1 MKETPMQVHP
11 KSRPI
16 FFDIPLIGV
25 LKKHFAEM
33 DIDVDLSN
41 NTNPFLGTL
50 GNYPDLVQKS
60 LKQYYWQVISS
71 INQPIDYASSEI
83 HQTIDQHI
91 LFTVGSSEGID
102 LLLRSFAEPNKDII
116 AVTQP
121 SFPAYEHWGRLHNL
135 QIKRFKL
142 KGANYNQ
149 LDVNDIIKENPK
161 LVFLCNPNN
170 PTATLLDPEIIY
182 KLCDSIDGFVIVDEA
197 YIEFSSISSAI
208 YDLPRFNN
216 LIVLRTLSKAWGL
229 AGVRCGA
236 VIAADPLV
244 INTLRYIQ
252 IPFGFPTPSQ
262 ELVAH
267 RCSFPQAMIA
277 SWEQVRQERIHLIKK
292 LSSLRAVKKIT
303 PSDINFFLME
313 LNHFSTVISYLN
325 QHKIHVV
332 SCDNEI
338 ANSIRVSVGT
348 TEENQ
353 KFLEAMTLISDSLT

>member
-1 MKETPMQVHP
+1 MQVHP

-16 FFDIPLIGV
+16 FSEIPLIGV

-50 GNYPDLVQKS
+50 GNYPDLTQKS
-60 LKQYYWQVISS
+60 LKKHYWQVISS
-71 INQPIDYASSEI
+71 LNQPADYTPQKIDEI
-83 HQTIDQHI
+83 IDQHI

-102 LLLRSFAEPNKDII
+102 LLLRSFAEPNKDTI
-116 AVTQP
+116 AVTEP
-121 SFPAYEHWGRLHNL
+121 SFPAYEHWGKLHNL

-142 KGANYNQ
+142 KEENYNQ
-149 LDVNDIIKENPK
+149 LDVDDIIKENPK

-170 PTATLLDPEIIY
+170 PTATLLDTEIID
-182 KLCDSIDGFVIVDEA
+182 KLCRSLDGFVIVDEA
-197 YIEFSSISSAI
+197 YIEFSGISSAI
-208 YDLPRFNN
+208 YDLSRFNN

-262 ELVAH
+262 ELVAN
-267 RCSFPQAMIA
+267 RCAFPQTMIA
-277 SWEQVRQERIHLIKK
+277 SWEQIRQERVK
-292 LSSLRAVKKIT
+292 LVKNLSNLSVVKKIT
-303 PSDINFFLME
+303 PSDVNFFLME
-313 LNHFSTVISYLN
+313 LNHFSTVMAFLN

-338 ANSIRVSVGT
+338 ANSIRVSIGT
-348 TEENQ
+348 EKENQ
-353 KFLEAMTLISDSLT
+353 KFLKAMSLISDSLT

>member
-1 MKETPMQVHP
+1 MKEFSMQVHP
-11 KSRPI
+11 KSRSI
-16 FFDIPLIGV
+16 FSEIPLIGV

-33 DIDVDLSN
+33 DLDVDLSN
-41 NTNPFLGTL
+41 NTNPLLGKL

-60 LKQYYWQVISS
+60 LKKHYWQVISS
-71 INQPIDYASSEI
+71 LNQPTNYTSQEIDK
-83 HQTIDQHI
+83 TIDQHI

-102 LLLRSFAEPNKDII
+102 LLLRSFAEPNKDTI

-142 KGANYNQ
+142 KGENYNQ
-149 LDVNDIIKENPK
+149 LDVDDMIKENPK

-170 PTATLLDPEIIY
+170 PTATLLNPEIIN

-208 YDLPRFNN
+208 YDLSRFNN

-262 ELVAH
+262 ELVAD
-267 RCSFPQAMIA
+267 RCAFPQIMIA
-277 SWEQVRQERIHLIKK
+277 SWEHMTKERVNLIKK

-303 PSDINFFLME
+303 PSDVNFFLVE
-313 LNHFSTVISYLN
+313 LNHFSTVMTFLN

-348 TEENQ
+348 EEENQ
-353 KFLEAMTLISDSLT
+353 KFLKVMSLISDSLP